1 MLLLLLWGR
10 ISLFTLFANVD
21 YDVLLLF
28 LLLCLGREGRTVAHR
43 GWIPV
48 SCPVLGTCFFPTLR
62 HHHRLLILKWALKRL
77 RENISLLLSVQKQ
90 FHLNKQLINTQP
102 HTPPPM
108 DNGPCTHFNPM
119 TYLVHNEQICLGRPP
134 RSSIQATW
142 WVVNN

>member
-1 MLLLLLWGR
+1 MLLLLFWWGR

-48 SCPVLGTCFFPTLR
+48 SCPVLGTCFFPTPR
-62 HHHRLLILKWALKRL
+62 HRHRLLILKWALKRL

-90 FHLNKQLINTQP
+90 WAVHSFQSN
-102 HTPPPM
+102 
-108 DNGPCTHFNPM
+108 DV
-119 TYLVHNEQICLGRPP
+119 VHNEQICLGRPP
-134 RSSIQATW
+134 RSIQATSW